1 MGHAAAGLGAAYA
14 LGAAPVG
21 QGGGRGIARLAHASV
36 VALRARG
43 RRRDGAP
50 WFAQRLWLEVAGRVG
65 VVHLA
70 GFDRD
75 GAGAPTV
82 LAAASS
88 GSSMSNFVELWTY
101 LSATPLFGLTA
112 TVLAYVLAYAMYE
125 RLGQAP
131 WANPVLWTV
140 VLLVTVLSVTKTA
153 YPVYFSGA
161 QFIHFLLGPAV
172 VALAWPLWERRQL
185 LREHIGPLLLAALC
199 GGAVAAGSAW
209 GLGRALDLP
218 VQVQLSL
225 LPKSVTAPVAMG
237 IADQIGGIAAL
248 AAIAAVLTGI
258 IGAISGKYWF
268 DALRIRPFAVRGFAL
283 GTASHGIGAARAM
296 QVHPDAGALAGLAL
310 ALQAVLA
317 SLLLPL
323 AIRIFS

>member
-1 MGHAAAGLGAAYA
+1 MT
-14 LGAAPVG
+14 
-21 QGGGRGIARLAHASV
+21 
-36 VALRARG
+36 
-43 RRRDGAP
+43 D
-50 WFAQRLWLEVAGRVG
+50 
-65 VVHLA
+65 
-70 GFDRD
+70 
-75 GAGAPTV
+75 
-82 LAAASS
+82 
-88 GSSMSNFVELWTY
+88 FVELWTY

-112 TVLAYVLAYAMYE
+112 TVLAYVLAYAFYE
-125 RLGQAP
+125 RVNQAP

-140 VLLVTVLSVTKTA
+140 VVLVVVLSLTQTA

-185 LREHIGPLLLAALC
+185 LRAHMGPLLLAALC

-209 GLGRALDLP
+209 LLGWAVGLP
-218 VQVQLSL
+218 SQVLLSL
-225 LPKSVTAPVAMG
+225 VPKSVTAPVAMG
-237 IADQIGGIAAL
+237 IAEQLGGIAAL
-248 AAIAAVLTGI
+248 AAIVAVLTGI
-258 IGAISGKYWF
+258 VGAISGKYIF
-268 DALRIRPFAVRGFAL
+268 DTLRIAPYAVRGFAL

-323 AIRIFS
+323 ALRLFH

>member
-1 MGHAAAGLGAAYA
+1 
-14 LGAAPVG
+14 
-21 QGGGRGIARLAHASV
+21 
-36 VALRARG
+36 
-43 RRRDGAP
+43 
-50 WFAQRLWLEVAGRVG
+50 
-65 VVHLA
+65 
-70 GFDRD
+70 
-75 GAGAPTV
+75 
-82 LAAASS
+82 
-88 GSSMSNFVELWTY
+88 MSNFVELWTY

-140 VLLVTVLSVTKTA
+140 VLLVTLLSLTRTA

-185 LREHIGPLLLAALC
+185 LRQHIAPLLLAALC
-199 GGAVAAGSAW
+199 GGAMAAGSAW
-209 GLGRALDLP
+209 ILSWALDVP
-218 VQVQLSL
+218 EQVQLSL

-258 IGAISGKYWF
+258 IGAISGKYLF

-323 AIRIFS
+323 AIRLLS